1 MLPVVGWNETADR
14 RQFVLFQFYFTM
26 CNGLFRVCMSGV
38 ALIAEYVVVTG
49 NQETAETHISVPLW
63 RRELCTGKD
72 ILLTRT
78 FISGWLSRTI
88 NETFSNTSD
97 KH

>member
-1 MLPVVGWNETADR
+1 
-14 RQFVLFQFYFTM
+14 
-26 CNGLFRVCMSGV
+26 MSGV

-78 FISGWLSRTI
+78 FISG
-88 NETFSNTSD
+88 
-97 KH
+97 